1 MQLPMFTMLA
11 NSTFDDLIMKALF
24 IQVYDDGDVED
35 FIAKFVAELDAK
47 TYGHLDIYSRY
58 TDEQPESNP
67 DLIIHKT
74 INISFFI
81 QAAVT
86 MIYGLL
92 SLIFIMVINLYRYRK
107 EFGVLRVIGFTKVR
121 LRFLFF

>member
-1 MQLPMFTMLA
+1 MLA

-24 IQVYDDGDVED
+24 IQVYDDDDVED

-81 QAAVT
+81 QATVT
-86 MIYGLL
+86 VIYGLL

-107 EFGVLRVIGFTKVR
+107 EFGVLRVIGFTKVH